1 MLRKEKLM
9 RNLKV
14 CGFFNNSA
22 YELGKRDILL
32 KNADIQCHSI

>member
-1 MLRKEKLM
+1 MFRKEKLM

-14 CGFFNNSA
+14 CGFFNNLV

-32 KNADIQCHSI
+32 KNVAIQCHSI